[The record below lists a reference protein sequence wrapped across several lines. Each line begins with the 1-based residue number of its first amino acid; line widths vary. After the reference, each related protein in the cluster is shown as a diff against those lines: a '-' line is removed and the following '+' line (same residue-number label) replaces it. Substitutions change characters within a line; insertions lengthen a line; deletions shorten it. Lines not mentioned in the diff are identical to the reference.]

1 MAKRNLKRYWSK
13 HDRENGMT
21 CHCHHHKMFGG
32 GYFLG
37 FLGALIFYMQQGQGV
52 VGVLKAIV
60 WPVFLVMKILG
71 L

>member
-1 MAKRNLKRYWSK
+1 MGKRWFKHSK
-13 HDRENGMT
+13 ENKMK
-21 CHCHHHKMFGG
+21 CNCHHHGGCFGG

-37 FLGALIFYMQQGQGV
+37 FLGALIFYMQSGEGI
-52 VGVLKAIV
+52 VGILKAIV